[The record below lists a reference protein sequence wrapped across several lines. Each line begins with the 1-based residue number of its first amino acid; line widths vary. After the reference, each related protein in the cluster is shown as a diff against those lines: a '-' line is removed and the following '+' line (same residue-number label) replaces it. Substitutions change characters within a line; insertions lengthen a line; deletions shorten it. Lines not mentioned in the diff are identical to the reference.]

1 MDSNTDLQILVTK
14 NTEYHVSGTMCVGVR
29 DSRSGRWNTAHQAI
43 GAELLGSFHMRPD
56 GAMRAYLGSVDLGHR
71 LYFSG
76 DILTS
81 PLMRVIV
88 PKVTAGED
96 FWELE
101 AA

>member
-1 MDSNTDLQILVTK
+1 MRANGDLQILITK

-29 DSRSGRWNTAHQAI
+29 DTRSGEWNTAHPAI

-56 GAMRAYLGSVDLGHR
+56 GAMRAFPGRVDLGHR
-71 LYFSG
+71 LYFAG

-81 PLMRVIV
+81 PLVRVLVPRVI
-88 PKVTAGED
+88 AGEEL
-96 FWELE
+96 WELE